1 MRNQKYN
8 SKLKKTGSSTIVIN
22 SLQKDKQFIVGDNEK
37 KTFVIFL
44 CGKQTSDGEVR
55 VRIEGAGANVQI
67 LGMIIGSK
75 KQTIRLYTEQLH
87 EKPASVSDLLIKS
100 VLFDQ
105 SKLQYQGLIKIAPQA
120 QQSNAYQK
128 NQNLLLSPSAW
139 ADSRPMLEILAND
152 VRCTHGATI
161 GTLDEEQL
169 YYLSSRGIDRATAS
183 HLIVKG
189 FFSVVLERIPDGQVQ
204 RDCRGKIEKEL
215 DRLFTQM

>member
-1 MRNQKYN
+1 MIDSLEGNQ
-8 SKLKKTGSSTIVIN
+8 
-22 SLQKDKQFIVGDNEK
+22 QFSVGDNEK

-44 CGKQTSDGEVR
+44 CDGQSSGGDIR
-55 VRIEGAGANVQI
+55 VRIQGKGANVQI

-75 KQTIRLYTEQLH
+75 KQAIRLYTEQLH

-105 SKLQYQGLIKIAPQA
+105 SRLYYQGLIKIAPLA

-128 NQNLLLSPSAW
+128 NQNLLLSPHAW

-183 HLIVKG
+183 QLIVKG
-189 FFSVVLERIPDGQVQ
+189 FLSDVLERIPGTQVQ
-204 RDCRGKIEKEL
+204 RDCREKMEKAL
-215 DRLFTQM
+215 EKLL